1 MEEKQL
7 LETAEIDENDW
18 EQTPVSVRNLVV
30 KLFDKIEQLE
40 KHLKEL
46 QETNEKISEKVNQ
59 NSQNS
64 NNPPTSE
71 PLNVE
76 IPKKKKKLGG
86 KKRGGQIGH
95 KGHSRFLYSE
105 EKCKEI
111 IEHHP
116 DSCKCCGE
124 KLRGIDRAIA
134 SYLLQKIQTKREKYS
149 VKKKQSSILQTF
161 II

>member
-76 IPKKKKKLGG
+76 IPKKK
-86 KKRGGQIGH
+86 RNWV
-95 KGHSRFLYSE
+95 E
-105 EKCKEI
+105 
-111 IEHHP
+111 
-116 DSCKCCGE
+116 
-124 KLRGIDRAIA
+124 
-134 SYLLQKIQTKREKYS
+134 KREEGK
-149 VKKKQSSILQTF
+149 
-161 II
+161 

>member
-1 MEEKQL
+1 VRGI
-7 LETAEIDENDW
+7 ETAEIDENGW

-95 KGHSRFLYSE
+95 KGPAILNLKNQE
-105 EKCKEI
+105 ELVA
-111 IEHHP
+111 
-116 DSCKCCGE
+116 GT
-124 KLRGIDRAIA
+124 GI
-134 SYLLQKIQTKREKYS
+134 
-149 VKKKQSSILQTF
+149 V
-161 II
+161 

>member
-76 IPKKKKKLGG
+76 ISKKKKVIVQG
-86 KKRGGQIGH
+86 
-95 KGHSRFLYSE
+95 
-105 EKCKEI
+105 
-111 IEHHP
+111 
-116 DSCKCCGE
+116 D
-124 KLRGIDRAIA
+124 
-134 SYLLQKIQTKREKYS
+134 KI
-149 VKKKQSSILQTF
+149 
-161 II
+161 